1 MVGGTYDRD
10 GNSVPYLAATPD
22 MEIQLGQISLTDFNR
37 LAVRATITERE
48 DEEAGF
54 YFYLDSETNPLI
66 VARPAET
73 AGNAVSEDVQADFPA
88 TEGVHA
94 VRMVSRGQKADVYAV
109 TLSRQ
114 EKGDGIPAGKVRKP
128 VTDRVD
134 VYGLNGT
141 LIRSVPRPLTR
152 LTVWRMACIWLTG

>member
-1 MVGGTYDRD
+1 M
-10 GNSVPYLAATPD
+10 
-22 MEIQLGQISLTDFNR
+22 
-37 LAVRATITERE
+37 
-48 DEEAGF
+48 
-54 YFYLDSETNPLI
+54 
-66 VARPAET
+66 
-73 AGNAVSEDVQADFPA
+73 
-88 TEGVHA
+88 
-94 VRMVSRGQKADVYAV
+94 RMVSRGQKAGVYAV